1 MDKEQLCVNARLFVS
16 YVSYHVRNMLLDAFW
31 KCDFEAF
38 FFLLVARLLASSTLY
53 LSLLSH
59 THDYFQ
65 YKKHSLRCRNNAFN
79 LGRCNSNERKNK
91 LKLVHGDLG

>member
-38 FFLLVARLLASSTLY
+38 FFFTGRSAPCIFYLY